1 MNPYLS
7 VIIPAYNEETRLP
20 KTLAAIYAYL
30 LPQPFSWEVIV
41 ALDGCT
47 DNTRGVV
54 EAFAADKEQFRWL
67 DRRENRGKGYTVREG
82 MLAARGG
89 IRQRS
94 SGVHRFRYERF

>member
-67 DRRENRGKGYTVREG
+67 DRRENRGACAQTRTSLK
-82 MLAARGG
+82 AHAR
-89 IRQRS
+89 QC
-94 SGVHRFRYERF
+94 